1 MVRSRQCAL
10 SASYCRSPL
19 MDGSVGLRFR
29 WLLGSDPERSGKR
42 YTPDGPEID
51 EETMRVLIVDDEPPA
66 QTALANILSARS
78 DVEHFD
84 SANDASEALAKLA
97 MDSYDVLLLDIN
109 MLDLSSTQLVDQLSE
124 RNLPLP
130 SIVFV
135 TAHAENA
142 VAAFERHTVDYVLKP
157 FSNESIN
164 EALDRAARRAKGERA
179 AKLIEALPQLQKLST
194 PGHPMIAIKAKGR
207 ILFISPSDVVAV
219 QAEGNYVSLQRESD
233 SYLLRESISMVA
245 EKLKPYGFIRIHRSS
260 LVNTSF
266 VVEIKPY
273 SAGKYGLR
281 VKGGKEYAVTG
292 CYKKNLKPLTEFRI
306 GSGAFLAE

>member
-1 MVRSRQCAL
+1 
-10 SASYCRSPL
+10 
-19 MDGSVGLRFR
+19 
-29 WLLGSDPERSGKR
+29 
-42 YTPDGPEID
+42 
-51 EETMRVLIVDDEPPA
+51 MRLLIVDDERRSL
-66 QTALANILSARS
+66 TALANVLSARS

-84 SANDASEALAKLA
+84 SFNDAIDALEKLA
-97 MDSYDVLLLDIN
+97 TDSYDVLLLDID
-109 MLDLSSTQLVDQLSE
+109 LDVSRSQLVEQLGKRS
-124 RNLPLP
+124 LSLP

-135 TAHAENA
+135 TGHVEHA

-164 EALDRAARRAKGERA
+164 EALNRACRRAKAERA
-179 AKLIEALPQLQKLST
+179 AKLIEALPQLQKLSRQD
-194 PGHPMIAIKAKGR
+194 HPVIAIKAKGR
-207 ILFISPSDVVAV
+207 ILFINPGDVVAV

-245 EKLKPYGFIRIHRSS
+245 EKLKPYGFIRIHRSA

-273 SAGKYGLR
+273 STGKWGLR
-281 VKGGKEYAVTG
+281 VKGGKEYAVTRG
-292 CYKKNLKPLTEFRI
+292 YKKNLQSLTEFRI